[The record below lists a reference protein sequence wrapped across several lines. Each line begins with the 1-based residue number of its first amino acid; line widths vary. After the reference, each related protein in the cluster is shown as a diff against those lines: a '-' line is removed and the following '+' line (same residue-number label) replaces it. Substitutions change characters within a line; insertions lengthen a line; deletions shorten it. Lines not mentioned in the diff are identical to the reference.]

1 MSKDAWGERLL
12 SSTSDRFNRWEQQ
25 HIALAAVVQ
34 CAVLVNNLANNKEVA
49 SDDLVSCIN
58 PLLALNPAS
67 IDEIYPNVNKLNLGF
82 KTLQDIFSNEKI
94 RENTEVIRYTLGML
108 ILRNKLNANRSMQN
122 EIREVLKFTTPLAT
136 DEEEPDKLYSG
147 TDNTYE
153 QLAELYLDTLSKLSF
168 RIQVHGKIENLKDE
182 YIVNKIRTLLLA
194 GVRSAFL
201 WYQLG
206 GRRWRLVI
214 HRKQIRQTVATIRR
228 KLISPI

>member
-1 MSKDAWGERLL
+1 
-12 SSTSDRFNRWEQQ
+12 
-25 HIALAAVVQ
+25 
-34 CAVLVNNLANNKEVA
+34 
-49 SDDLVSCIN
+49 
-58 PLLALNPAS
+58 
-67 IDEIYPNVNKLNLGF
+67 
-82 KTLQDIFSNEKI
+82 
-94 RENTEVIRYTLGML
+94 ML

-194 GVRSAFL
+194 GVRSAVL